1 MRFATTTATLLCALG
16 LAAGS
21 AAAQNRPMPGMPMS
35 GPTAS
40 LPPVT
45 MAKGESPDQMFTAGK
60 IAAVA
65 SASNFGEIDPS
76 QLALTMGQSQAVKDF
91 AREMVSAH
99 TQLERQMR
107 EMLSAKKVAVEDNA
121 LSLQLKRNGPPTLDM
136 LRSKMGAEFD
146 KAYVLQQI
154 ESHDMTLM
162 TLDTSLIPSA
172 KDPEMKAMLRDT
184 VRPAVVQHLQRI
196 KQIHDSMAMAAR

>member
-1 MRFATTTATLLCALG
+1 MRFATTAATLLGALG
-16 LAAGS
+16 LAVGS
-21 AAAQNRPMPGMPMS
+21 AAAQTRPMPGMPMS

-45 MAKGESPDQMFTAGK
+45 MAKGEAPEQMFTDTK

-65 SASNFGEIDPS
+65 SASNFNEIDPS
-76 QLALTMGQSQAVKDF
+76 QLALTQAQSQAVKDY
-91 AREMVSAH
+91 ARQMIDDH
-99 TQLERQMR
+99 TRFERQMR
-107 EMLSAKKVAVEDNA
+107 TMLGSKKVAVEDNA

-172 KDPEMKAMLRDT
+172 KDAEMKAMLRDT